1 MVSYIIERIDC
12 NVNKVSVVQ
21 NLGAWFDDQLTMA
34 LHITKICSA
43 AFYQLHNIR
52 RIRKY
57 LSMDTAATLIYSF
70 VSSRIDYCNSLLY
83 GVLKRHIDKL

>member
-12 NVNKVSVVQ
+12 DVHKVSVVR

-34 LHITKICSA
+34 VHITKICSS

-57 LSMDTAATLIYSF
+57 LSMDTAATLVYSF
-70 VSSRIDYCNSLLY
+70 NLL
-83 GVLKRHIDKL
+83 VAE